1 MASRSASYSKLAS
14 EGGSGGAAAA
24 ACAAEAASLPLL
36 APVAALEAWLADAA
50 AACGLPAVVG
60 PDDDRHGSDGGDD
73 ALVRRV
79 QQPRSTRIRAC

>member
-36 APVAALEAWLADAA
+36 APVAALEAWLDDAA

-60 PDDDRHGSDGGDD
+60 PDDDRHGNDNGDD
-73 ALVRRV
+73 ALVRRFSA
-79 QQPRSTRIRAC
+79 RSTRFCSR